1 MRRLVLVALA
11 LASVTTGC
19 ATTTKPLAAPTV
31 DVSGQWAGSWSG
43 YGIANIPRKE
53 PASLQITQAGGLGYG
68 SLTLQNTNASDS
80 VPRALRFA
88 GLGGSPVR
96 TLVSG
101 SDVTVTHELGD
112 YLFVADLAVNGDQMT
127 GTIRDTYPPVQLA
140 LQRVK
145 PPARSQAPE
154 VRPEPP
160 AVAVAPPAPA
170 PTPPAPAP
178 APAAPVPSER
188 PSPLTFMPV
197 PELKAVHFDFDRF
210 DIRPGDARILDAN
223 AQWLKSNREAEVLI
237 EGHCDERGTSEY
249 NLALG
254 ERRARTTRDYL
265 ISQGV
270 EAARITTI
278 SYGEDRP
285 ACTEHTEACWTENR
299 RVEFK
304 AKAR

>member
-1 MRRLVLVALA
+1 
-11 LASVTTGC
+11 
-19 ATTTKPLAAPTV
+19 
-31 DVSGQWAGSWSG
+31 
-43 YGIANIPRKE
+43 
-53 PASLQITQAGGLGYG
+53 
-68 SLTLQNTNASDS
+68 
-80 VPRALRFA
+80 
-88 GLGGSPVR
+88 
-96 TLVSG
+96 
-101 SDVTVTHELGD
+101 
-112 YLFVADLAVNGDQMT
+112 
-127 GTIRDTYPPVQLA
+127 
-140 LQRVK
+140 
-145 PPARSQAPE
+145 
-154 VRPEPP
+154 
-160 AVAVAPPAPA
+160 
-170 PTPPAPAP
+170 
-178 APAAPVPSER
+178 
-188 PSPLTFMPV
+188 MPV